1 MRVGLLMAANEI
13 IQLTRIR
20 SVMLMLLGLPLL
32 LIFILGNA
40 LDQEIKPVKV
50 SVYIGDTGDLGQA
63 LQAYLDSDAVKQRL
77 NLTLNGSDEAV
88 QEDLRSGKA
97 DYGFTMP
104 ADFSKQVRTGQGE
117 LLSYP
122 GRMAERNLAA
132 EAVIN
137 GFVQEVKIRQSAAVV
152 GAASAESGEAAS
164 GHSAPSESMVKVG
177 TLVSGGSVVFGSISS
192 LQYYAV
198 ANLIMFL
205 LFSGMSAAISL
216 TEEREKGTLRRLYA
230 MPVSMSAVLFGK
242 LAGILAFA
250 VLQAAFLV
258 AFTQFIYG
266 VDWGGDYAGI
276 ALVCIITSVASICFA
291 VIIASFTRSRKAV
304 ESIYT
309 LSVIVMTFLSG
320 GMIPDLGPALQ
331 AIGKFTINHWATETL
346 RELMAGGNLTG
357 NWQAITTLTAI
368 AAGLIWISAFRFRK
382 AVSV

>member
-50 SVYIGDTGDLGQA
+50 SVYIGDTGELGQA
-63 LQAYLDSDAVKQRL
+63 LQAYLESDAVKQRL

-104 ADFSKQVRTGQGE
+104 ADFSQQVRTGQGE

-152 GAASAESGEAAS
+152 GAGSAESGEAAS

-276 ALVCIITSVASICFA
+276 ALVCIITSVAAICFA

-357 NWQAITTLTAI
+357 NWQAITTLTAV